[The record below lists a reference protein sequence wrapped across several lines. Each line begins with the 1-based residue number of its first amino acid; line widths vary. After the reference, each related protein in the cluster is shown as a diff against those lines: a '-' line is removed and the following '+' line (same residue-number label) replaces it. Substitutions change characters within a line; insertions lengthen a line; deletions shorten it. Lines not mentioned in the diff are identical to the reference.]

1 MPAIGLELLILC
13 VFKLIAIL
21 VVELSKTVIVLIDTC
36 VHMYGTVAQLL
47 ALLALPPHSK
57 KVMG

>member
-1 MPAIGLELLILC
+1 MLILC

-36 VHMYGTVAQLL
+36 VHTDVDKIVGILHL
-47 ALLALPPHSK
+47 K
-57 KVMG
+57 KEKPTIVTEIT

>member
-1 MPAIGLELLILC
+1 MPAIGLELFILC

-36 VHMYGTVAQLL
+36 VHMYI
-47 ALLALPPHSK
+47 HFSK
-57 KVMG
+57 